1 MACVD
6 EHYTEGKRSRRGKIG
21 LHEPAPALFFLLRDL
36 GVAVARQVDE
46 VHGLVDAEKVDM
58 RGLAGGLADAGEVFA
73 QQKLVDDGGFSDVGL
88 ARERDLRQ
96 AVLRAVGDGGD
107 GADKF
112 RVMQIHAGL
121 LTAGCRACGAFW
133 VRGSALR
140 ARREPKL
147 SPLHRLRAEGQ
158 PPARGRHW
166 KP

>member
-6 EHYTEGKRSRRGKIG
+6 EHDAEGKRIRRGKIG
-21 LHEPAPALFFLLRDL
+21 LHEPAPALFFFLWDL

-46 VHGLVDAEKVDM
+46 VHGLINAEKVDV

-73 QQKLVDDGGFSDVGL
+73 QQELVDHGGFSDVGL

-121 LTAGCRACGAFW
+121 LTAGCRACGASW

-140 ARREPKL
+140 ARREPR
-147 SPLHRLRAEGQ
+147 SPPPGRLRAAAR
-158 PPARGRHW
+158 PPERGRRW
-166 KP
+166 KR